1 MGFDFFGNKARKDI
15 ANANNQA
22 NAALSEGYGQ
32 QTAAYDEA
40 GAMYDPYIAS
50 GRKSSGM
57 YDDFLG
63 VNGQGNA
70 LEAYTNLAANPAFSG
85 KLAQDSNAVAKN
97 LNARGMGAGGTAAL
111 AGERVF
117 QSNIGNWL
125 DRYRDAG
132 RDGFSATGA
141 KSNIVM
147 GKGDAAYGYAGT
159 RANQAVGYGNALS
172 QTRNAGLNNL
182 LNVAGTVISGANAM
196 RKPPGMG

>member
-15 ANANNQA
+15 QNANNQA

-32 QTAAYDEA
+32 QQQRYDQA
-40 GAMYDPYIAS
+40 FDMYSPYAQQ
-50 GRKSSGM
+50 GQKAN
-57 YDDFLG
+57 DFYT
-63 VNGQGNA
+63 NA
-70 LEAYTNLAANPAFSG
+70 LGLGGQEAQGQAIGTLTSNPLFSG
-85 KLAQDSNAVAKN
+85 QLAQDSNALSRQ
-97 LNARGMGAGGTAAL
+97 LNARGMGAGGTAAM
-111 AGERVF
+111 AGQRVF
-117 QSNIGNWL
+117 QQTAANWL

-132 RDGFSATGA
+132 QQGFQATGQQA
-141 KSNIVM
+141 GIRTAQ
-147 GKGDAAYGYAGT
+147 GDNAYGYAGT